1 MIHIE
6 HFTFNSFQTR
16 CSVVW
21 DDSGVCAFVDPGC
34 ASAAELS
41 RLTAFTA
48 SRGLRPAAIML
59 THAHFDHIYGVD
71 ALVREYGIPVYMHP
85 DEAYT
90 LRNTNPYVCRM
101 YGLPEPETA
110 FADGLLSG
118 SAGGAASEMGCGPTS
133 EPGCGPISEPGCGP
147 GDETASGS
155 ACGSVSE
162 KACGPDSEPGCG
174 PGDETASGPA
184 CGSVNEKACGP
195 TSEPGCGPGDET
207 ASGPACGSVSEKACG
222 PISEPGC
229 GPTSEPG
236 CGSGDETASG
246 PACGSVSEKACR
258 PDSGLVTVVEG
269 DVIKV
274 GTLRFEVIETPGH
287 TAGGICLFERE
298 DGVLFTGDTLFAGAI
313 GRTDHPGGDYDQLMK
328 SILQKLLPLD
338 SPAAPGSDA
347 SGSDTSGSAAS
358 GSDTSGSAASG
369 LAASGSPAAPATPA
383 GVTSAGA
390 ASAPAPRNITVVP
403 GHGPCSDLA
412 TEGMTNPFLMPFN
425 EPYED

>member
-85 DEAYT
+85 DEVYT

-118 SAGGAASEMGCGPTS
+118 SAVGAASELG
-133 EPGCGPISEPGCGP
+133 
-147 GDETASGS
+147 
-155 ACGSVSE
+155 
-162 KACGPDSEPGCG
+162 CGPDSEL
-174 PGDETASGPA
+174 
-184 CGSVNEKACGP
+184 
-195 TSEPGCGPGDET
+195 
-207 ASGPACGSVSEKACG
+207 
-222 PISEPGC
+222 GC

-236 CGSGDETASG
+236 CGSGDETASR
-246 PACGSVSEKACR
+246 PACGSVNEKACG

-347 SGSDTSGSAAS
+347 SSSAAS
-358 GSDTSGSAASG
+358 GSVASDPVVPGSDAPGSGASGSATSG
-369 LAASGSPAAPATPA
+369 PAASGSPAAPATPA

>member
-118 SAGGAASEMGCGPTS
+118 SADGAASEMGCGP
-133 EPGCGPISEPGCGP
+133 IS
-147 GDETASGS
+147 
-155 ACGSVSE
+155 
-162 KACGPDSEPGCG
+162 K
-174 PGDETASGPA
+174 
-184 CGSVNEKACGP
+184 
-195 TSEPGCGPGDET
+195 PGCGPGDET
-207 ASGPACGSVSEKACG
+207 ASGPACGSVSKKACG
-222 PISEPGC
+222 
-229 GPTSEPG
+229 
-236 CGSGDETASG
+236 
-246 PACGSVSEKACR
+246 

-298 DGVLFTGDTLFAGAI
+298 NGVLFTGDTLFAGAI

-347 SGSDTSGSAAS
+347 SGSAVSGPAAS
-358 GSDTSGSAASG
+358 GSDTPGSDASGSATSG
-369 LAASGSPAAPATPA
+369 PAASGSPAAPATPA
-383 GVTSAGA
+383 GAT
-390 ASAPAPRNITVVP
+390 SAPAPRNITVVP